1 MPGPNEKEL
10 AAFGLSLEDYGDTTV
25 EIWPENWHAFLVFD
39 ALSTQWRTGMSGP
52 TGLDYNVLPELW
64 KRLEVRKK
72 DRNQVFTDLQEME
85 RAALS
90 VMARQREG

>member
-1 MPGPNEKEL
+1 M
-10 AAFGLSLEDYGDTTV
+10 
-25 EIWPENWHAFLVFD
+25 VFQ
-39 ALSTQWRTGMSGP
+39 ALSTQWRIGMNGP

-64 KRLEVRKK
+64 KRLEVKK
-72 DRNQVFTDLQEME
+72 KERNRVFADLQEME